1 MTTDDEM
8 SAILNDEPIR
18 MSAMITG
25 TAKTC
30 GDVVYDMLA
39 GLGKGE
45 EVKEH
50 DVYRDIFAVTKE
62 NAEEYYGK

>member
-1 MTTDDEM
+1 M
-8 SAILNDEPIR
+8 
-18 MSAMITG
+18 
-25 TAKTC
+25 
-30 GDVVYDMLA
+30 YDMLA